1 MVERLTCKRPHLELF
16 TSEKRLYTFVC
27 EFTHLHP
34 SETQNRRQ
42 NCQCEPS
49 GALMILSFL
58 LCSSLP
64 FTQFNTANE
73 DLKAFRGK
81 QEYQELFSVSN
92 ETKTGKYTSLF
103 ATGRH
108 EVRKTPKRKFFKTP
122 VRYTVNGDS
131 FYNLQMITLEL
142 VLSGDVELNPGDG
155 PDGSLETDIRQLELP
170 DKGLRIGQ
178 WNVNRL
184 TDAKL
189 EQISLLLNTCQ
200 NIDILF
206 LIETFLKP
214 SNPDSVLNIPGYS
227 LFRKDRAGVT
237 GNLAPPKIWPP
248 RAKFPRKFG
257 PPGPYFLGNMAPS
270 SEIWPPPLK
279 SYSLFYL

>member
-1 MVERLTCKRPHLELF
+1 MAAH
-16 TSEKRLYTFVC
+16 
-27 EFTHLHP
+27 
-34 SETQNRRQ
+34 
-42 NCQCEPS
+42 S

-131 FYNLQMITLEL
+131 FYNLHT
-142 VLSGDVELNPGDG
+142 VG
-155 PDGSLETDIRQLELP
+155 T
-170 DKGLRIGQ
+170 K
-178 WNVNRL
+178 
-184 TDAKL
+184 
-189 EQISLLLNTCQ
+189 
-200 NIDILF
+200 
-206 LIETFLKP
+206 
-214 SNPDSVLNIPGYS
+214 DS
-227 LFRKDRAGVT
+227 
-237 GNLAPPKIWPP
+237 
-248 RAKFPRKFG
+248 
-257 PPGPYFLGNMAPS
+257 
-270 SEIWPPPLK
+270 
-279 SYSLFYL
+279 